1 MNKYTAAEFLG
12 GETGLENADKKNGDF
27 CFTLQVF
34 GNALFMRV
42 WKGRKKGRT
51 YFKIGRTYF
60 EFSQTYFFFAPTCPF
75 CTPRK
80 KDTKTCEK
88 PGAFFTPRKMN
99 IHHFHTCE
107 VCRKTH
113 RSHSTI
119 THHAPGAEQVGLI
132 AAHGAAAFQ
141 VIKANLRPCTGPF
154 RLACGHILTRTPKRP
169 DYLHGKKVFGCK
181 KLNVTMRTLLFTYIK
196 RSRGKCF

>member
-1 MNKYTAAEFLG
+1 
-12 GETGLENADKKNGDF
+12 
-27 CFTLQVF
+27 
-34 GNALFMRV
+34 MRV
-42 WKGRKKGRT
+42 WRGLKICLT

-60 EFSQTYFFFAPTCPF
+60 ELSRTYFFFAPTYPF
-75 CTPRK
+75 AHPA
-80 KDTKTCEK
+80 TKTQKRVKNPER
-88 PGAFFTPRKMN
+88 FSRPRKMN
-99 IHHFHTCE
+99 IHVFHTCI
-107 VCRKTH
+107 VCRKTC
-113 RSHSTI
+113 RSHTSI